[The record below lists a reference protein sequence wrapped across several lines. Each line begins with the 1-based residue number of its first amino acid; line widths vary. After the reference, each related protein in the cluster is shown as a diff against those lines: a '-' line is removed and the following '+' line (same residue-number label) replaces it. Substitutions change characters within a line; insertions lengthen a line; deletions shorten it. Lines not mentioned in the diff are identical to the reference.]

1 MGRGRYSTTIHSQKG
16 SCLTKGTPSWRRVS
30 PPLLHEFSG
39 FYLALIT
46 VLWLLILR
54 GLALELRLLYF
65 LPLSILTVS
74 LFFSAV
80 LAYRSI

>member
-1 MGRGRYSTTIHSQKG
+1 MIGDHPLAKSLVLDERDT
-16 SCLTKGTPSWRRVS
+16 SWRRVS

-74 LFFSAV
+74 LFF
-80 LAYRSI
+80 LLC